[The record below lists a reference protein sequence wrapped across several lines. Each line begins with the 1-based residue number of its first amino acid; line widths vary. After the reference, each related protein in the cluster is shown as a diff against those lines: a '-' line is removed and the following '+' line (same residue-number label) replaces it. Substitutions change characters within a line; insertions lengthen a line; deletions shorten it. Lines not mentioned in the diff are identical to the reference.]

1 MKKRNVVPFTE
12 REWKFVKA
20 NVRSDDLGVL
30 EELAAILEMF
40 LARTGDDSP
49 VVVALTKNILDAVI
63 FDKKN
68 CSTDE
73 GWYMEP
79 TGASLYAMALIRFV
93 NHLNEIGQPKTGHL
107 LSVFDALRELGVPEW
122 IVKLRHAVVHGNV
135 PSFRELRTG
144 VEFCRQWLTDIL
156 WIQPM
161 TLSISE
167 PSARPRLVRP
177 PTPQEAPPD
186 SRDLLANYWQL
197 VTKMSGC
204 RTEKRALQR
213 QCLLLLKEI
222 RLLLRQHKNVAIE
235 SFAQV
240 VLLPVAKADRKTKKM
255 RKLLGENFKLRRMQS
270 VPTKIDLIWRKVVD
284 QFVRCEAIGDL
295 LAYVDA
301 RKPPEAT
308 LGVVA
313 ANMINTAEF
322 FDEQDFESVL
332 RLFAETSPKREFF
345 REMWAAKRGL
355 VKEEEVAAEE
365 EDGEDKIMT
374 VEDLKRQ
381 LYLYKE
387 SAAKESK
394 TTAGDWTLV
403 SFQTPLGLTD
413 RQTAESLELS
423 VSNST

>member
-1 MKKRNVVPFTE
+1 MKRDVVPFTE

-20 NVRSDDLGVL
+20 NVRSEDLEVL
-30 EELAAILEMF
+30 EEVCAILEMF

-49 VVVALTKNILDAVI
+49 VVVALTKLILDAVI

-68 CSTDE
+68 CSTNE

-79 TGASLYAMALIRFV
+79 TASSLYAMALIRFV

-167 PSARPRLVRP
+167 PSARPLLVRP

-186 SRDLLANYWQL
+186 SRDLLANYWEL
-197 VTKMSGC
+197 VTKLSGC

-213 QCLLLLKEI
+213 KCLLLLKEI
-222 RLLLRQHKNVAIE
+222 RLLLRQHKNCSSSA
-235 SFAQV
+235 
-240 VLLPVAKADRKTKKM
+240 
-255 RKLLGENFKLRRMQS
+255 
-270 VPTKIDLIWRKVVD
+270 
-284 QFVRCEAIGDL
+284 
-295 LAYVDA
+295 DA
-301 RKPPEAT
+301 RKPPEGT

-332 RLFAETSPKREFF
+332 RLFAERSSKREFF

-355 VKEEEVAAEE
+355 VKEEEVAEE

-394 TTAGDWTLV
+394 MNAGDWTLV
-403 SFQTPLGLTD
+403 PFQTPLGLTD